1 MLATILRYDEVQY
14 AEYFEGISERELA
27 PASYVREL
35 PGAH

>member
-1 MLATILRYDEVQY
+1 VRQD
-14 AEYFEGISERELA
+14 AEYFEGISERKLA